1 VKKLL
6 RLRVYLKTYWNYVV
20 VNVILNLFSL
30 IFSLISLSL
39 IIPFL
44 ELLFDRVA
52 PQKSAVPLA
61 FTSDAL
67 TQNFNFFL
75 YSIIRDYGKE
85 GALLRVSG
93 LVVVLFFL
101 RNLFRYAGQYFIAPM
116 RTSLVADIRNSIY
129 QKILILPLAY
139 FSGQRKG
146 DVLSRFSNDV
156 TDIEWS
162 VMNAMMM
169 FFRDPLAI
177 ILYLVVLFSISPMLT
192 MVILLLL
199 PVVVLL
205 IRQIGKVLNKY
216 SLKGQ
221 QRLGRL
227 IAMIEESIHG
237 LKIIKA
243 YHVIDKMEDD
253 FKRRNSFYTRLMNRV
268 YRYRDLSN
276 PITEFLAITMLV
288 LIIGIG
294 GNQVL
299 GNDPKMTADV
309 FIFYLIVFSQLI
321 PPAKNLITAYYYIE
335 KGLAS
340 LDRVEEI
347 LNAEEIILEKPGAN
361 AISALKVKLEYK
373 DVSFTYSNDYV
384 LKNINISLQKGKKL
398 AIVGASGSG
407 KSTLVDLLPRFY
419 DVSKGVIEIDG
430 IDIRTLKITDLR
442 GLIGMVSQETIL
454 FNDSVFNNIA
464 FGLEGVSEESVIE
477 ASKLA
482 NAHGFIMEMPENYQT
497 NIGDRGVKLSGG
509 QRQRISIARA
519 ILRNPEIL
527 ILDEATSALDTESE
541 KLVQEALY
549 KAMEHRTSI
558 IIAHRLS
565 TVQIA
570 DEILVLQQGKI
581 IERGTHLQLYQDNGV
596 YRKLC
601 DLQFN
606 V

>member
-1 VKKLL
+1 MKKLL

>member
-1 VKKLL
+1 MKKLL
-6 RLRVYLKTYWNYVV
+6 RLVVYIKVYWSYVV

-30 IFSLISLSL
+30 VFSLVSLSL

-44 ELLFDRVA
+44 ELLFDRAGA
-52 PQKSAVPLA
+52 PITAVPFA
-61 FTSDAL
+61 FTSESL
-67 TQNFNFFL
+67 TQNFNYFL
-75 YSIIRDYGKE
+75 YKLIVDYGKE

-93 LVVVLFFL
+93 MVVVLFFL
-101 RNLFRYAGQYFIAPM
+101 RNVFRYAGQYFIAPM
-116 RTSLVADIRNSIY
+116 RTKLVAELRNSIY

-162 VMNAMMM
+162 VMNALMM

-177 ILYLVVLFSISPMLT
+177 LLYLIVLFVISPMLT
-192 MVILLLL
+192 IVILLLL

-205 IRQIGKVLNKY
+205 ILQIGKVLNKY
-216 SLKGQ
+216 SAKGQ
-221 QRLGRL
+221 KRLGRL

-243 YHVIDKMEDD
+243 YHVIDKMDED
-253 FKRRNSFYTRLMNRV
+253 FKRRNLFYTRLMNRV

-288 LIIGIG
+288 VIIGIG

-299 GNDPKMTADV
+299 GHNPQMTADV

-340 LDRVEEI
+340 LDRVEEV
-347 LNAEEIILEKPGAN
+347 LNAEEVILEREDASPV
-361 AISALKVKLEYK
+361 SELKVKIEYK

-384 LKNINISLQKGKKL
+384 LNGINISLLKGQKL

-430 IDIRTLKITDLR
+430 IDIRTLKINDLR

-464 FGLEGVSEESVIE
+464 FGLEGVSEERVLS
-477 ASKLA
+477 AAKLA
-482 NAHGFIMEMPENYQT
+482 NAHEFIITMPDAYQT
-497 NIGDRGVKLSGG
+497 NIGDRGVRLSGG

-549 KAMEHRTSI
+549 KAMENRTSI

-570 DEILVLQQGKI
+570 DEILVMQKGKI
-581 IERGTHLQLYQDNGV
+581 VERGTHHQLYQDNGV

-601 DLQFN
+601 DLQFSI
-606 V
+606 